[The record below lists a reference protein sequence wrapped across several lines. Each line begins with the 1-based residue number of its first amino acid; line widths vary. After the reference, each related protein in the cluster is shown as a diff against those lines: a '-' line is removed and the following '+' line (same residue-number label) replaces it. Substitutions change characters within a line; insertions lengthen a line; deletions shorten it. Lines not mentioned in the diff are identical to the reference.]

1 MQVWH
6 VLHAARWNTGR
17 KKIAKNSPSGHH
29 RTNFSGC
36 IFKTKGRIDNR
47 EKTIVK
53 QQYLLHMSHNM
64 ANFGPLTAKIGL
76 PVWGTPSANFN
87 GFLVLPSLLQR
98 RRSPEANQTLHD
110 VWPSHGL
117 VHYIYIFGR
126 SCISPLTLGNI
137 CRFTSKS
144 VKPFCTAHGRKC
156 L

>member
-1 MQVWH
+1 
-6 VLHAARWNTGR
+6 VLHARLAENTGR
-17 KKIAKNSPSGHH
+17 KNNQNSPSAH
-29 RTNFSGC
+29 RRTTLLNC
-36 IFKTKGRIDNR
+36 ILATKACIDNR